1 MTIRIIKLE
10 NIRDFI
16 DSLLIINT
24 IIFLLTDLD
33 MKIYMTFQIFVMSI
47 QYIYFNS
54 ISEDIEYIEE
64 NETIAKC
71 IPLAKVSF
79 SKEWENNASSIIN
92 NDCIRFIDKNILIR
106 MHLRFIADINFE
118 LHTTNLCNSNEYLNR
133 LANLKPVIGIPVNES

>member
-1 MTIRIIKLE
+1 MSIRIIKLE

-106 MHLRFIADINFE
+106 MHLRFIANINFE
-118 LHTTNLCNSNEYLNR
+118 LHTKNLCNSNEHLNR
-133 LANLKPVIGIPVNES
+133 LVNLKPVIGIPINQ

>member
-1 MTIRIIKLE
+1 MSIRIIKLE

-71 IPLAKVSF
+71 
-79 SKEWENNASSIIN
+79 N
-92 NDCIRFIDKNILIR
+92 
-106 MHLRFIADINFE
+106 
-118 LHTTNLCNSNEYLNR
+118 
-133 LANLKPVIGIPVNES
+133 

>member
-1 MTIRIIKLE
+1 MSIRIIKLE

-118 LHTTNLCNSNEYLNR
+118 LHTTNLCNSNVYKR
-133 LANLKPVIGIPVNES
+133 